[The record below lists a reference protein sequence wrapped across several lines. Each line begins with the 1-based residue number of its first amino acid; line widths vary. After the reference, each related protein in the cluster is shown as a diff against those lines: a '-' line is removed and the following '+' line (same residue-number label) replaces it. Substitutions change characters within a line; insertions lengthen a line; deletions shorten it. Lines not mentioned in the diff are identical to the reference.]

1 MINYIKLGKTRAICI
16 ELNQEFGLK
25 PFFRKNRF
33 HHEIIIDI
41 PYVQI
46 IYTTGEWRKRI
57 KVPIRSVDND
67 NKENRKTT
75 KRIN

>member
-1 MINYIKLGKTRAICI
+1 MINYIKLGKVRGVSI
-16 ELNQEFGLK
+16 ETSLNLGRK

-46 IYTTGEWRKRI
+46 IYTTGKWHKLKR
-57 KVPIRSVDND
+57 VPIRRAING
-67 NKENRKTT
+67 NKKTRKVT